1 MEIAGSAALV
11 SGAASG
17 LGAATAAA
25 LAAGGA
31 TVYGLDLPAAVGGAT
46 APDGVTLLPADVTEE
61 DGVRAAL
68 ARIDDDGQQL
78 RLAVN
83 CADYPPEIVTYEDFV
98 AKTLLGRVVAPHTQG
113 ASEAWLGLLA
123 CMRWPVP
130 VTYLPH
136 SIMVRGAPPI
146 LLVGSTHDPE
156 TNYVWAHE
164 LRNQMPSAVL
174 LTRDGDGHTSSF
186 LQNSRT
192 SDAIAHYLIT
202 RQTPPPNTVYP
213 D

>member
-1 MEIAGSAALV
+1 
-11 SGAASG
+11 
-17 LGAATAAA
+17 
-25 LAAGGA
+25 
-31 TVYGLDLPAAVGGAT
+31 
-46 APDGVTLLPADVTEE
+46 
-61 DGVRAAL
+61 
-68 ARIDDDGQQL
+68 
-78 RLAVN
+78 
-83 CADYPPEIVTYEDFV
+83 
-98 AKTLLGRVVAPHTQG
+98 
-113 ASEAWLGLLA
+113 
-123 CMRWPVP
+123 MRWPVP

-136 SIMVRGAPPI
+136 SIIVRGAPPI

-202 RQTPPPNTVYP
+202 AKHPRRTPSTPTESRRPAP
-213 D
+213 RPRFASP

>member
-1 MEIAGSAALV
+1 MDALF
-11 SGAASG
+11 
-17 LGAATAAA
+17 LL
-25 LAAGGA
+25 LAK
-31 TVYGLDLPAAVGGAT
+31 
-46 APDGVTLLPADVTEE
+46 DGVPAIGFPSWNDF
-61 DGVRAAL
+61 AIAL
-68 ARIDDDGQQL
+68 ARADQGDASAFSFGVTTSPL
-78 RLAVN
+78 EFAGLAIN
-83 CADYPPEIVTYEDFV
+83 CADYPREIVTYEDFV

-113 ASEAWLGLLA
+113 ASEAWLGILA

-174 LTRDGDGHTSSF
+174 LTRDGDGHTSSW
-186 LQNSRT
+186 LHNSRT
-192 SDAIAHYLIT
+192 SEAIAHYLIT

>member
-1 MEIAGSAALV
+1 MLATSPLEFAG
-11 SGAASG
+11 
-17 LGAATAAA
+17 
-25 LAAGGA
+25 LA
-31 TVYGLDLPAAVGGAT
+31 
-46 APDGVTLLPADVTEE
+46 
-61 DGVRAAL
+61 
-68 ARIDDDGQQL
+68 I
-78 RLAVN
+78 N

-113 ASEAWLGLLA
+113 ASEAWLGILA

-174 LTRDGDGHTSSF
+174 LTRDGDGHTSSW

>member
-1 MEIAGSAALV
+1 M
-11 SGAASG
+11 
-17 LGAATAAA
+17 
-25 LAAGGA
+25 
-31 TVYGLDLPAAVGGAT
+31 
-46 APDGVTLLPADVTEE
+46 
-61 DGVRAAL
+61 
-68 ARIDDDGQQL
+68 
-78 RLAVN
+78 
-83 CADYPPEIVTYEDFV
+83 
-98 AKTLLGRVVAPHTQG
+98 
-113 ASEAWLGLLA
+113 LA

-130 VTYLPH
+130 VANLPH

-174 LTRDGDGHTSSF
+174 LTRDGDGHTSSL
-186 LQNSRT
+186 LQGSRT

-202 RQTPPPNTVYP
+202 GQTPPRNTVYP